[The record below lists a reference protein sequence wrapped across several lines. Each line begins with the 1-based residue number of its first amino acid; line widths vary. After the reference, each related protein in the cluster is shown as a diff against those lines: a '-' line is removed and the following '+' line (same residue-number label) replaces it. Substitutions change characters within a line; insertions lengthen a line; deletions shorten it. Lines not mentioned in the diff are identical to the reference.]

1 MPKISPRYT
10 QEMPNVCS
18 RYTQD
23 IPKISPR
30 YPQDFPQIS
39 PRYPQDIPQIS
50 PRYAQYML
58 KIYPRYVRDIPKE
71 IPKIFSLD
79 CKLRSAVVQLYNMT
93 FSDHLFLFLIFSIY
107 RYVFSPFSDGT
118 RSWTKR
124 SGWRNIFDA
133 SILSLNPIIHKGIRI
148 RDLKKCG
155 FVMFSLFWAL
165 G

>member
-79 CKLRSAVVQLYNMT
+79 WKLSSAFVYYDFLWPFILVLNFLY
-93 FSDHLFLFLIFSIY
+93 FQVCIFSLFWWHTVLDQEVRLDKY
-107 RYVFSPFSDGT
+107 C
-118 RSWTKR
+118 
-124 SGWRNIFDA
+124 WRMY
-133 SILSLNPIIHKGIRI
+133 LWSLNPIIHKCIRI
-148 RDLKKCG
+148 RDLKMW
-155 FVMFSLFWAL
+155 VL
-165 G
+165 